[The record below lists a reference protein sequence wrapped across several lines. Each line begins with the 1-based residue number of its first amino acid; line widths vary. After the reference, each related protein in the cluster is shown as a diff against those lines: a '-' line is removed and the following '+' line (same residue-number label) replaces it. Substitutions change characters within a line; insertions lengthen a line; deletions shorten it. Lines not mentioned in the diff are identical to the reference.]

1 MEENFELPEES
12 CYSHLTETFTWEEI
26 QLKLQMEE
34 AINAVHNHEV
44 FIHGVTQD
52 YLPLGFAII
61 NTIAI
66 LYIIY
71 KLNTNKD
78 G

>member
-1 MEENFELPEES
+1 M
-12 CYSHLTETFTWEEI
+12 ETFTLEEI

-52 YLPLGFAII
+52 YLPLAFAII

-66 LYIIY
+66 IYIIY
-71 KLNTNKD
+71 KQNTNKD